1 MWASS
6 WTDVAGNLWLFGGEG
21 VPTPSGVPAN
31 FNDLWKYSGGEWT
44 WVGGSNQIE
53 QTGVYGTLAT
63 PAPGNVP
70 GARNDAVSWTDPSG
84 NFWLFGGLGVDSTGN
99 EGWLNDLWKY
109 SGGQWTWMGG
119 SDTEADYPNCRAGVY
134 GTQGVPAPSNMP
146 GARTD
151 AVGWTDS
158 SGNLWLFGGLGFAS
172 ESAEEVGG
180 LCHGPDIL
188 NDLWK
193 YSPATSMWTWISGS
207 NIFSQLGT
215 YGTLG
220 TAAPGNVPGA
230 RGDAVAWTDTTGNL
244 WLFGGEGND
253 SNGTLCE
260 NGGGLACDLNDLWKY
275 TPATNMWTWLGG
287 SNLIAQPGRYGTQGV
302 AAPSNIPGARWLAV
316 GWTDAAGDFWLFGG
330 EGFDSVGT
338 GAGVTDLNDL
348 WKYSGGQW
356 TWMSGSDIA
365 NQLGTYGTQGTADP
379 GNSPG
384 AREAPAAWIDPSGNL
399 WLFGGYTEWVL
410 PEGKFN
416 DLWVYHP

>member
-1 MWASS
+1 
-6 WTDVAGNLWLFGGEG
+6 
-21 VPTPSGVPAN
+21 
-31 FNDLWKYSGGEWT
+31 
-44 WVGGSNQIE
+44 
-53 QTGVYGTLAT
+53 
-63 PAPGNVP
+63 
-70 GARNDAVSWTDPSG
+70 
-84 NFWLFGGLGVDSTGN
+84 
-99 EGWLNDLWKY
+99 
-109 SGGQWTWMGG
+109 MGG

-287 SNLIAQPGRYGTQGV
+287 PNLIAQPGRYGTQGV

-399 WLFGGYTEWVL
+399 GSSADTPSGCYPRESSTTCGCTTHKGRAVTPLIGLEGTSVTFLTGCGNGMGKGSPLTLGGPLSGRTAV
-410 PEGKFN
+410 FIN
-416 DLWVYHP
+416 R

>member
-1 MWASS
+1 LTQAS
-6 WTDVAGNLWLFGGEG
+6 DL
-21 VPTPSGVPAN
+21 
-31 FNDLWKYSGGEWT
+31 NDLWRYSGGEWT
-44 WVGGSNQIE
+44 WVSGSNQIA
-53 QTGVYGTLAT
+53 QPGTYGALGT

-70 GARNDAVSWTDPSG
+70 GARNDAVSWTDPAG
-84 NFWLFGGLGVDSTGN
+84 NFWLFGGLGVDSNGVR
-99 EGWLNDLWKY
+99 GWLGDLWKY
-109 SGGQWTWMGG
+109 SPATNTWTWVSG
-119 SDTEADYPNCRAGVY
+119 SDTYANYPNCRAGIY
-134 GTQGVPAPSNMP
+134 GTQGVAAPSNMP

-158 SGNLWLFGGLGFAS
+158 SGNQWLFGGLGFAS

-180 LCHGPDIL
+180 LCHGPDLL
-188 NDLWK
+188 NDLWR
-193 YSPATSMWTWISGS
+193 YSPATNTWTWMNGS
-207 NIFSQLGT
+207 DIFRQLGT

-220 TAAPGNVPGA
+220 TPAPGNVPGA
-230 RGDAVAWTDTTGNL
+230 RVDMVAWTDKAGNL
-244 WLFGGEGND
+244 WLFGGEGQD
-253 SNGTLCE
+253 LNGTLCVE
-260 NGGGLACDLNDLWKY
+260 NLGALACDLNDLWKY
-275 TPATNMWTWLGG
+275 TAATNMWTWMGG
-287 SNLIAQPGRYGTQGV
+287 SNVIAHLGVYGTQGV
-302 AAPSNIPGARWLAV
+302 AAPGNVPGARWLAV